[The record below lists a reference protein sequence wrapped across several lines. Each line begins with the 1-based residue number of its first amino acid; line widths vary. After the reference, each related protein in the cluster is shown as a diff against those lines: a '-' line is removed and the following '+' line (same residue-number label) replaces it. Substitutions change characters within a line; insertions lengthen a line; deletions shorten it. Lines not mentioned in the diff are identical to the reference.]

1 MQPGVRKGAEKY
13 ILALEQAHIVGYPL
27 LPPPTKNVE
36 NNPTIYKELVTGWPH
51 YIGVKD
57 ASSHG
62 IGGIITGK
70 GKACIPTVFCFACP
84 NGVKELFCKGNI
96 KIRIWKWQYY

>member
-1 MQPGVRKGAEKY
+1 MLGKELKD
-13 ILALEQAHIVGYPL
+13 IFLALEQAHIVSYLL

-36 NNPTIYKELVTGWPH
+36 KNPTMYKELVTGWPH
-51 YIGVKD
+51 YIGVKE
-57 ASSHG
+57 AYSHG

-70 GKACIPTVFCFACP
+70 GKACIPTVFWFACP

-96 KIRIWKWQYY
+96 KIRIWKWWYY